1 MNRNGARDVY
11 IICAS
16 NGPLTT
22 QHWTNRRAL
31 TREREWSVWMTEST
45 RFLCQL
51 ERGPGEHGHSRWSV
65 IRSFSFLFPSDIWTT
80 GSNGT
85 GCPASACAQRLAGP
99 DTLPGYAR
107 IISYDTRTPPYH
119 RRNKSRIRTARAR
132 AVDGQAG
139 CFLPPLLF
147 PKLQFLAGR
156 EHTSTLDRGIWHVNR
171 VRTDPM
177 RSEHVS
183 SSGYNHQSRRC
194 CPLRSCH

>member
-1 MNRNGARDVY
+1 MDDE
-11 IICAS
+11 
-16 NGPLTT
+16 P
-22 QHWTNRRAL
+22 QRRPRRVHHMRLQWSINNAAL
-31 TREREWSVWMTEST
+31 DESPCVNEREREWSVWMTEST

-51 ERGPGEHGHSRWSV
+51 ERGPGEHGHGRWSV

-119 RRNKSRIRTARAR
+119 RRSKSCIRTARAR

-139 CFLPPLLF
+139 CFLPP
-147 PKLQFLAGR
+147 
-156 EHTSTLDRGIWHVNR
+156 
-171 VRTDPM
+171 
-177 RSEHVS
+177 S
-183 SSGYNHQSRRC
+183 SSQKSNSWQVVNTRA
-194 CPLRSCH
+194 RSIVAYGM